1 MACRIIGLLG
11 SPLPGGNTAHLLEQA
26 LKGAKDAGCNVEMI
40 RFANL
45 NFETDMGMLF
55 SPDPSNWMLD
65 NGLIPI
71 YEKFRDA
78 DGIIVASPIMTM
90 GIPGRLKS
98 IMDLFQAFFVSR
110 YVLKAPLVT
119 AEKRGKR
126 RGLFISIAG
135 MDCPTVFDGAKKT
148 VTAFFEILDFKYT
161 DDLLINDMDTIRDLN
176 TRPELLN
183 SAYDKGASLARALM
197 KDTQ

>member
-1 MACRIIGLLG
+1 
-11 SPLPGGNTAHLLEQA
+11 
-26 LKGAKDAGCNVEMI
+26 
-40 RFANL
+40 
-45 NFETDMGMLF
+45 
-55 SPDPSNWMLD
+55 MLD

-135 MDCPTVFDGAKKT
+135 MDCSTVFDGAKMT